1 MDEACGWPRFL
12 LPPWQFADLS
22 EAANR
27 NNDALRQAKQ
37 ESNEYRRQVQSLT
50 CEVDALKGTVSI
62 ILHEE
67 KAGDQLVDIQVASL
81 RVLLEENFVQRE
93 KNWHFNPKK
102 MIPFRLIQKEL
113 GDPKVLIYLC
123 YCFH

>member
-1 MDEACGWPRFL
+1 MDEARGWPGFL

-37 ESNEYRRQVQSLT
+37 ESNEYRRQVQTLT

-62 ILHEE
+62 VLPEQKPDH
-67 KAGDQLVDIQVASL
+67 QLVAIQVANL

-102 MIPFRLIQKEL
+102 IISLDSFKKNLEIPRF
-113 GDPKVLIYLC
+113 
-123 YCFH
+123 

>member
-1 MDEACGWPRFL
+1 M
-12 LPPWQFADLS
+12 
-22 EAANR
+22 
-27 NNDALRQAKQ
+27 
-37 ESNEYRRQVQSLT
+37 QSLT

-62 ILHEE
+62 IFHEE